1 MRAISKA
8 KLLACGIFK
17 QEIERCLINTG
28 FRATME
34 LLPFQIEHDK
44 LKQEQF
50 EMKLELRKKKS
61 NLKQSKPNWNGT
73 VPTASHL
80 KRDTWPM
87 VQIEF
92 CVGSTEPGFD
102 SAESN
107 QKRSWFIFN
116 LSKRMAGTWSWPDTD
131 CTLLLQF
138 IFSFT
143 GKAQKAHSAGRQI
156 SPADRKVCAKVKA
169 AVEKAYELVPEA

>member
-1 MRAISKA
+1 MTLW
-8 KLLACGIFK
+8 KLLDFFFLPLLLHIFQCTVALRDSWTWQK
-17 QEIERCLINTG
+17 SVLVIWEPFPRRSYWRVESLNRRLSVVWLIQAD

-34 LLPFQIEHDK
+34 LLPLQIEHDK

-50 EMKLELRKKKS
+50 EMKS
-61 NLKQSKPNWNGT
+61 NLKQSRPNWNGT
-73 VPTASHL
+73 VPAASHL

-131 CTLLLQF
+131 CT
-138 IFSFT
+138 
-143 GKAQKAHSAGRQI
+143 
-156 SPADRKVCAKVKA
+156 
-169 AVEKAYELVPEA
+169 